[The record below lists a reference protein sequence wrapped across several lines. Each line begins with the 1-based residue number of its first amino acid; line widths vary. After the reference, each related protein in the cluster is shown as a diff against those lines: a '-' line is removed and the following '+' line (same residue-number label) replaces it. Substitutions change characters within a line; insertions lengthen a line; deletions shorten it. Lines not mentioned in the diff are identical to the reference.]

1 MHTHHWR
8 RPHYTLLSLLLL
20 VLPSLL
26 FAAIMPNTPVGQLSL
41 PSPHDTRVE
50 LSQPALNDQPPQQLT
65 MEEAIAL
72 AIRYN
77 PNVKSSE
84 LQRVLDKYSV
94 ILAQNAFRPQYQ
106 LQIDQMMQRGMRG
119 EYNINPTLHWQLP
132 SGTQFSADPHHVSIT
147 QPLGRDFGEVNR
159 IPYLNALNTEA
170 QNQIIFQKSIMAVV
184 LNVVKSYRSLVESA
198 NQLDIQTHALAQAK
212 QDLIQRALELKHGR
226 LSRSQYVEQEVNY
239 QSQKLSL
246 VEGQDSYQQSYFA
259 FLLSLGLSP
268 HQQMHI
274 NKTIAVKKVLLPAQS
289 EAIARVLAHNPD
301 YQARLLAYQN
311 TERDL
316 LIAQNARRWKL
327 DLNLQQHFN
336 DNRGIGSS
344 GAGHPSVG
352 LSLDIPIDDIQEQ
365 AAVVAA
371 TVAIDQAKLALN
383 QARLTLESQTITE
396 LNRIKNTWSQIIVAE
411 RGITLKRQALADA
424 KLKVKYGKGTIFEQA
439 QRQDDLLDAETSL
452 VSTKITYLNALTDFD
467 DMMGKTLVVWH
478 VEVTP

>member
-1 MHTHHWR
+1 MHTHCWR
-8 RPHYTLLSLLLL
+8 RTLSALLLL
-20 VLPSLL
+20 AQPLLL

-41 PSPHDTRVE
+41 PSPQDTHVE
-50 LSQPALNDQPPQQLT
+50 LRQPVLSDHAPQQLT
-65 MEEAIAL
+65 IEEAIAL
-72 AIRYN
+72 ALRYN

-84 LQRVLDKYSV
+84 LQRVLDKYSL

-106 LQIDQMMQRGMRG
+106 LQINQMMQRGLRG
-119 EYNINPTLHWQLP
+119 EHTINPTMDWHLP
-132 SGTQFSADPHHVSIT
+132 SGTLLSADPHHVSIT

-184 LNVVKSYRSLVESA
+184 VNVVKSYRGLVESA
-198 NQLDIQTHALAQAK
+198 NQLDIQTHTLAQAK
-212 QDLIQRALELKHGR
+212 QDLAQRALELKHGR

-268 HQQMHI
+268 HQQLQI
-274 NKTIAVKKVLLPAQS
+274 NKHIAVKKIALPTQS
-289 EAIARVLAHNPD
+289 EAITTVLAHNPD
-301 YQARLLAYQN
+301 YQASLLAYQN

-316 LIAQNARRWKL
+316 LTAKNARRWKL
-327 DLNLQQHFN
+327 DLNVQQAFN
-336 DNRGIGSS
+336 DSTGAWPS
-344 GAGHPSVG
+344 GVGHPSVG
-352 LSLDIPIDDIQEQ
+352 LSLDIPIDDVQEQ
-365 AAVVAA
+365 EAVVAA
-371 TVAIDQAKLALN
+371 KIAIEQAKLALN
-383 QARLTLESQTITE
+383 QARLSLESQTITE
-396 LNRIKNTWSQIIVAE
+396 LNRIKNTWSQIVVAE
-411 RGITLKRQALADA
+411 RGIRLKRQALADA

-452 VSTKITYLNALTDFD
+452 VATKIAYLNAITDFD
-467 DMMGKTLVVWH
+467 DMMGKTLAVWQ